1 MEYKVVNAS
10 IVKSIISGVT
20 QKKKRDYG
28 LAHLNPSKLEFKVP
42 FITGNRVIVVSIDDT
57 DLDKLK
63 SNIHQL
69 LETELVKDKKRQL
82 RHKVTDTS
90 TDQFRELQINNS
102 LVVRIIKRV
111 FDPKRVQREQ
121 ITKIK
126 KLLSD
131 AYIAEGGEEFVLNI
145 NGKKY
150 KIRYEENTVLELPFV
165 SDENKTEATADCV
178 IKTCTNTSVYISL
191 KGNTSQQWS
200 GISKFNNIEYP
211 EIVNFINDLKTVK
224 QNDPSDNKEYYREIK
239 SEVIR
244 KKGTFGIDYSFGS
257 SIRSANNVNH
267 ILVGETIE
275 LKKQNSEYVLTTN
288 MKIFNSGDDITDE
301 DYKPYII
308 SRNDSSRNDGGV
320 SRTRIL
326 IFRGKRGEILP

>member
-10 IVKSIISGVT
+10 IIKNIISGVS

-28 LAHLNPSKLEFKVP
+28 LAHLNPSKLEFKIP
-42 FITGNRVIVVSIDDT
+42 FITGNRVIVVSTDDT

-69 LETELVKDKKRQL
+69 LETELVKDKARQL
-82 RHKVTDTS
+82 RHRVKDTS
-90 TDQFRELQINNS
+90 TDQFREIQINSS
-102 LVVRIIKRV
+102 LVVRIIKKV
-111 FDPKRVQREQ
+111 SDPKRVQREQ
-121 ITKIK
+121 IAKIR

-131 AYIAEGGEEFVLNI
+131 AHISEGGEEFVLNI
-145 NGKKY
+145 NGQKY
-150 KIRYEENTVLELPFV
+150 KIKYKEDTILELPFV

-178 IKTCTNTSVYISL
+178 IKTSTNTSVYLSL

-200 GISKFNNIEYP
+200 GISKFNNNQYP
-211 EIVNFINDLKTVK
+211 EVVDFINDLKALK
-224 QNDPSDNKEYYREIK
+224 QNDPTDNKEYYREIK
-239 SEVIR
+239 NETLR
-244 KKGTFGIDYSFGS
+244 KKGTYGIDYSFGA
-257 SIRSANNVNH
+257 SIRSTNNVNH

-275 LKKQNSEYVLTTN
+275 LKKQNSEYTLTTN
-288 MKIFNSGDDITDE
+288 KKIFNSGDDITDE

-326 IFRGKRGEILP
+326 IFRGKRGELLP